1 MMEKIVLRSLLKKL
15 RALPIDRADRHN
27 VMMAPQEILDLLA
40 ARAGIKPV
48 CVLGRGF
55 DDVKWIEGAV
65 AIAKKADL
73 HVLEGPMWNAEPE
86 DETLP
91 KWFREHLRAL
101 SPVGNVFYIC
111 KLPSHAQAVRKSFE
125 SQPITMEEEASLLG
139 YPLCCVQEH
148 YERGALLYRT
158 FYTMLD
164 RTAKGDVEEMRRLV
178 REKVKVTPETPDE
191 QADFQRA
198 TEFTLAPFTSF
209 HICAACAV
217 DASRPAR
224 EVSQKYK
231 GLVLLVDRD
240 FANRLPKKQEGIG
253 R

>member
-27 VMMAPQEILDLLA
+27 VMTAPQEILDLLA

-55 DDVKWIEGAV
+55 DDAKWIEAAV

-73 HVLEGPMWNAEPE
+73 HVLEGPMWNAEPV

-91 KWFREHLRAL
+91 QWFREHLRAM
-101 SPVGNVFYIC
+101 SPAANAFYIC
-111 KLPSHAQAVRKSFE
+111 KLSTHAHAVRKSFE
-125 SQPITMEEEASLLG
+125 NQPITMEEEALLLG
-139 YPLCCVQEH
+139 YPLCCVQAH

-164 RTAKGDVEEMRRLV
+164 RRAKGDVAEMRRLV
-178 REKVKVTPETPDE
+178 REKVKVTPETQDE
-191 QADFQRA
+191 EADLRRA

-209 HICAACAV
+209 HICGACAA
-217 DASRPAR
+217 DASRPAYQ
-224 EVSQKYK
+224 VSQKYK
-231 GLVLLVDRD
+231 GLVFLVDRN
-240 FANRLPKKQEGIG
+240 FANRVTKKQEGFG

>member
-27 VMMAPQEILDLLA
+27 VMMASQEILDLLA

-55 DDVKWIEGAV
+55 DDAKWIDGAV

-91 KWFREHLRAL
+91 QWFREQLRAL
-101 SPVGNVFYIC
+101 APAGNAFYIC
-111 KLPSHAQAVRKSFE
+111 KLPGHAQAVRNSFE
-125 SQPITMEEEASLLG
+125 NPPITVEEEASLLG
-139 YPLCCVQEH
+139 YPLCCVQGY
-148 YERGALLYRT
+148 YERHTLVNRT

-164 RTAKGDVEEMRRLV
+164 RTAKGDVAEMRRLV
-178 REKVKVTPETPDE
+178 QEKVKLTPTPDE
-191 QADFQRA
+191 EADLRRA
-198 TEFTLAPFTSF
+198 TEFRFAPFTSF
-209 HICAACAV
+209 HVCAACAA

-224 EVSQKYK
+224 HVSEKYE
-231 GLVLLVDRD
+231 GLAFLVDRE
-240 FANRLPKKQEGIG
+240 FANWVTKSR
-253 R
+253 